1 MPVLS
6 AIRDRVNE
14 EKRARARIK
23 RQQSDKRQTE
33 DGAQVDPASISV
45 TPSDDDFESGED
57 WKVALLNVVR
67 DMEPDAFERLIG
79 QLADRGYDAD
89 RLQDIRRLVDAPHS
103 DLFDVLSYII
113 YVRPAKTHQDR
124 ADDARS
130 ADAPAEGEEMKALL
144 MAILSAYEEN
154 SEQELATSKLGD
166 FLKARYG
173 SVGEGKQRLGELPVI
188 KAAFLKLQETLYR
201 G

>member
-6 AIRDRVNE
+6 VIRDRVNE
-14 EKRARARIK
+14 EKRERARIK

-33 DGAQVDPASISV
+33 GGAQVDPASISD
-45 TPSDDDFESGED
+45 TPSDDDFESGDD
-57 WKVALLNVVR
+57 WKIALLNLVR

-103 DLFDVLSYII
+103 DLFDALSYII
-113 YVRPAKTHQDR
+113 YVRPAKTRQDR
-124 ADDARS
+124 ADDAR
-130 ADAPAEGEEMKALL
+130 ADAPADGEEMKALL

-154 SEQELATSKLGD
+154 GEQELATSKLGD

-173 SVGEGKQRLGELPVI
+173 SVGKGKQRLGELPVI